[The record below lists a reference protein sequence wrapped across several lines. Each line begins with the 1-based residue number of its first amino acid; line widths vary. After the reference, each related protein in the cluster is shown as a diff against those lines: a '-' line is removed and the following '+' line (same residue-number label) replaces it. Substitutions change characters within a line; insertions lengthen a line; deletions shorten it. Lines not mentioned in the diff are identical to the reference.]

1 MYSPKQVDKQKD
13 LIVGHQLFG
22 RGKSNLRFFVKD
34 GEDLFRSGEGS
45 SMGGSTPTAPVEVG
59 KEYDVE
65 IQDIAREGDGIAR
78 VEGFVIFVPEAKVG
92 DKVKIQID
100 RVMRRFAIGHKI

>member
-1 MYSPKQVDKQKD
+1 
-13 LIVGHQLFG
+13 
-22 RGKSNLRFFVKD
+22 
-34 GEDLFRSGEGS
+34 
-45 SMGGSTPTAPVEVG
+45 MGGSAPAAPVEVG

-100 RVMRRFAIGHKI
+100 RVMRRFAIGHKV